1 VQANWPSATQE
12 VITCRPAD
20 LISDELD
27 KLRAEAEGLAKADED
42 VLTYAMFPDLGRTFL
57 QERAAGT
64 LTPEPLLPPEAKEAA
79 ACPTMYAPK
88 RIQGHPAW
96 RDLPHPHQGHRPGDN
111 ERPFY
116 VHVDGVA
123 EEVLLEALDEVEVGR
138 QVGRARQAARRPAA
152 TPPANGRV
160 RAMPAMSPQRCPAL
174 SSMSR
179 SSPATRSRPG
189 TAS

>member
-1 VQANWPSATQE
+1 
-12 VITCRPAD
+12 
-20 LISDELD
+20 
-27 KLRAEAEGLAKADED
+27 

-79 ACPTMYAPK
+79 ACPTMYAPNEFNVTLHGETYHI
-88 RIQGHPAW
+88 RIKGTGH
-96 RDLPHPHQGHRPGDN
+96 GDK

-123 EEVLLEALDEVEVGR
+123 EEVLVETLDEVEVGSP
-138 QVGRARQAARRPAA
+138 GGARNPAARRPAA
-152 TPPANGRV
+152 TPQASGRV
-160 RAMPAMSPQRCPAL
+160 RAMPATSPPPCPAP

-179 SSPATRSRPG
+179 SSPVTRSRPA